1 MSSPTFADVLRAAI
15 DPVAVP
21 FGFASGQG
29 THDQTIFCADGDALF
44 AAHPGLPWDELGG
57 GPGTC
62 TDLVVDGSIR
72 TGVYEARL
80 DGLPLQVL
88 LRAQGRDDEASA
100 LDAVIGAPTHVG
112 APVVAASLAI
122 LLRVTARAS

>member
-1 MSSPTFADVLRAAI
+1 MTRCPPRIPDSR
-15 DPVAVP
+15 
-21 FGFASGQG
+21 G
-29 THDQTIFCADGDALF
+29 TS
-44 AAHPGLPWDELGG
+44 LGG

-88 LRAQGRDDEASA
+88 LRAQGLDDEAAA

>member
-1 MSSPTFADVLRAAI
+1 MTDPTFADVLRAAI
-15 DPVAVP
+15 DPVAAR

-29 THDQTIFCADGDALF
+29 MHDQTIFCADGDALF

-62 TDLVVDGSIR
+62 TDLVIDGSIR

-88 LRAQGRDDEASA
+88 LRAQGLDAEATA
-100 LDAVIGAPTHVG
+100 LDAVIGTSAQAA
-112 APVVAASLAI
+112 APVVASSLAE
-122 LLRVTARAS
+122 LLTVTASTA